1 MSKKIKERK
10 VYENEILTVREVA
23 QILRVNIYTVYD
35 LLKLGR
41 LTGFRITRRWRINKK
56 DLIKFMQEES

>member
-1 MSKKIKERK
+1 MSKKIEERSI
-10 VYENEILTVREVA
+10 YANEILTVREVA

-41 LTGFRITRRWRINKK
+41 LVGFRITRRWRINKR